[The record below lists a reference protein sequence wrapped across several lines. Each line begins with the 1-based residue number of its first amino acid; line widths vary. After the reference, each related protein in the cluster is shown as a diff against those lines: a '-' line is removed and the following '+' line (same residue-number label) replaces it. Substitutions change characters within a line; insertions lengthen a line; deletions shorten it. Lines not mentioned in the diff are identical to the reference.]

1 MTLCTL
7 LRGDVHFNQWIES
20 IGEELLEHRGTMS
33 LLGVAA
39 HPSAGQQLVRITA
52 DDVAA
57 LGCVSASTLQAVS
70 KEAPGIHKLERFRL
84 IRSMKQHP
92 LFQSLGYRDLYR
104 LSYYFYKVQLEQGD
118 ILSREGYNSSYLFY
132 IDKGCVER
140 TEGEKKGW
148 KGSQRL
154 LRSGSFPCLSS
165 LIMNQPCDATYTVT
179 EDHTTVYVC
188 DPAVLQYFTDSRFLG
203 MDTILKQLRDPST
216 DAARALLKETV
227 EGLRFYK
234 MGDSVDR
241 MNEGFKE
248 VKSQKEPDIVIDEAL
263 EKRIHLLVSLLQRVF
278 IEEEDKKEHKEGV
291 EFAASAGVQIMQ
303 SLQIPSIVNWVL
315 GLFEPWGVS
324 NQPSTDNTESAS
336 ETNMNLDSVDSSS
349 NPSSDDSSSNP
360 PPIVGQA
367 ESSLPPIDE
376 KQINKALHQFL
387 HRNNLNDYTDEQ
399 LLAVLMSFRYD
410 SPSDSAAYLLFVL
423 LAGIS
428 EPCRITREEFEKQ
441 AKLAGI
447 LTKENQNQLMEF
459 FFHSKNTID
468 FEDYW
473 KLLHSSSIPSSIQSY
488 LTNLTSLIT
497 QIIPN
502 QHAFLSTQRQVLH
515 SYRSAD
521 QDVTLRMHSPF
532 QLLALPFPV
541 PYSMTFAMRQ
551 ESFSANY
558 WYYVIGGFM
567 GELFVIIILECHK

>member
-1 MTLCTL
+1 
-7 LRGDVHFNQWIES
+7 
-20 IGEELLEHRGTMS
+20 
-33 LLGVAA
+33 
-39 HPSAGQQLVRITA
+39 
-52 DDVAA
+52 
-57 LGCVSASTLQAVS
+57 
-70 KEAPGIHKLERFRL
+70 
-84 IRSMKQHP
+84 
-92 LFQSLGYRDLYR
+92 
-104 LSYYFYKVQLEQGD
+104 
-118 ILSREGYNSSYLFY
+118 
-132 IDKGCVER
+132 
-140 TEGEKKGW
+140 
-148 KGSQRL
+148 
-154 LRSGSFPCLSS
+154 
-165 LIMNQPCDATYTVT
+165 MNQPCDATYTVT

-473 KLLHSSSIPSSIQSY
+473 KLLHSSSIPSSFVNVFCQKY
-488 LTNLTSLIT
+488 PK
-497 QIIPN
+497 IP
-502 QHAFLSTQRQVLH
+502 
-515 SYRSAD
+515 
-521 QDVTLRMHSPF
+521 
-532 QLLALPFPV
+532 
-541 PYSMTFAMRQ
+541 
-551 ESFSANY
+551 
-558 WYYVIGGFM
+558 G
-567 GELFVIIILECHK
+567 

>member
-1 MTLCTL
+1 
-7 LRGDVHFNQWIES
+7 
-20 IGEELLEHRGTMS
+20 
-33 LLGVAA
+33 
-39 HPSAGQQLVRITA
+39 
-52 DDVAA
+52 
-57 LGCVSASTLQAVS
+57 
-70 KEAPGIHKLERFRL
+70 
-84 IRSMKQHP
+84 
-92 LFQSLGYRDLYR
+92 
-104 LSYYFYKVQLEQGD
+104 
-118 ILSREGYNSSYLFY
+118 
-132 IDKGCVER
+132 
-140 TEGEKKGW
+140 
-148 KGSQRL
+148 
-154 LRSGSFPCLSS
+154 
-165 LIMNQPCDATYTVT
+165 
-179 EDHTTVYVC
+179 
-188 DPAVLQYFTDSRFLG
+188 
-203 MDTILKQLRDPST
+203 
-216 DAARALLKETV
+216 
-227 EGLRFYK
+227 
-234 MGDSVDR
+234 
-241 MNEGFKE
+241 
-248 VKSQKEPDIVIDEAL
+248 
-263 EKRIHLLVSLLQRVF
+263 
-278 IEEEDKKEHKEGV
+278 
-291 EFAASAGVQIMQ
+291 
-303 SLQIPSIVNWVL
+303 
-315 GLFEPWGVS
+315 
-324 NQPSTDNTESAS
+324 
-336 ETNMNLDSVDSSS
+336 
-349 NPSSDDSSSNP
+349 
-360 PPIVGQA
+360 
-367 ESSLPPIDE
+367 
-376 KQINKALHQFL
+376 
-387 HRNNLNDYTDEQ
+387 
-399 LLAVLMSFRYD
+399 MSFRYD